1 MARKIMMILIIS
13 LLVLFVML
21 VVAYGFRA
29 SLTKSYLTPYLE
41 QYGVQLSC
49 AKWHVQGA
57 NSVYADKLCFRYQ
70 GHTVTLVGV
79 SLTQQQIHI
88 QQLDMQLADKQM
100 PHSPNGAPATALK
113 LDLPTKRPLVV
124 IDKISIKHA
133 QLLRPLNLSVRER
146 SLNHFTLLG
155 DMHAQI
161 KLQPNQISAAYQLNE
176 TILHVLPIPM
186 QLEVEAFELTG
197 NANYTGTK
205 VEADGDFT
213 GQWSALFAPHCE
225 LQGAQQGKVSVS
237 YQAQQLQV
245 DASQLNT
252 QLRPTQRCFNAN
264 TPVLEPYISPIQHA
278 SWQVALRDKLH
289 FANQKLSTEQL
300 SLIALT
306 GKSNTTAQVQ
316 LNQPQ
321 WRLNTQQLHSQY
333 QLTYHQPQ
341 KFALNVNGKLN
352 EQQISGTSTLNVS
365 QNQQVFGVTAKKISA
380 TTQFN
385 YVFTQQGE
393 LTGQV
398 NIGSLAYQN
407 TRVKQLKLAIAA
419 QLQGSQLNAN
429 GQWQSSEIQQQAKPQ
444 QNKHIKHAKQ
454 HYQLEVD
461 MQNQQAKAELTTY
474 LPIIEHAPIKL
485 RDATISSQLR
495 FANQQLT
502 TTHQLK
508 WQQVNATAQYTW
520 SATKQPFQ
528 FTLPSIS
535 VSAFNSVLKQIS
547 PEATLTQGTVSASA
561 NGELTVKNAQWQF
574 ALNNV
579 SGLYQDY
586 LFNNLQTAP
595 QGNLNS
601 GGLQLKPTNFTLQ
614 ELRAGTVVNNIKGK
628 LSWLKQGRLSDI
640 TGDVLS
646 GSMALEQILL
656 TDKPQ
661 TSQLTLR
668 NIDAAELLALEP
680 QTGISVTGKLGA
692 DLPLSLSPKG
702 VTVNNGKLFNQGEG
716 HLAITNNAA
725 FDGIKAQQTE
735 LAPILGLL
743 ENLAINQIDAD
754 VSLAPDGWLD
764 MQMRLKGE
772 NKPKKQAVNFN
783 YNHQE
788 NIYTL
793 FRALRLSDEITK
805 KVEQEYQKK
814 E

>member
-1 MARKIMMILIIS
+1 
-13 LLVLFVML
+13 
-21 VVAYGFRA
+21 
-29 SLTKSYLTPYLE
+29 
-41 QYGVQLSC
+41 
-49 AKWHVQGA
+49 
-57 NSVYADKLCFRYQ
+57 
-70 GHTVTLVGV
+70 
-79 SLTQQQIHI
+79 
-88 QQLDMQLADKQM
+88 
-100 PHSPNGAPATALK
+100 
-113 LDLPTKRPLVV
+113 
-124 IDKISIKHA
+124 
-133 QLLRPLNLSVRER
+133 
-146 SLNHFTLLG
+146 
-155 DMHAQI
+155 
-161 KLQPNQISAAYQLNE
+161 
-176 TILHVLPIPM
+176 
-186 QLEVEAFELTG
+186 
-197 NANYTGTK
+197 
-205 VEADGDFT
+205 
-213 GQWSALFAPHCE
+213 
-225 LQGAQQGKVSVS
+225 
-237 YQAQQLQV
+237 
-245 DASQLNT
+245 
-252 QLRPTQRCFNAN
+252 
-264 TPVLEPYISPIQHA
+264 
-278 SWQVALRDKLH
+278 
-289 FANQKLSTEQL
+289 
-300 SLIALT
+300 
-306 GKSNTTAQVQ
+306 
-316 LNQPQ
+316 
-321 WRLNTQQLHSQY
+321 
-333 QLTYHQPQ
+333 
-341 KFALNVNGKLN
+341 
-352 EQQISGTSTLNVS
+352 
-365 QNQQVFGVTAKKISA
+365 
-380 TTQFN
+380 
-385 YVFTQQGE
+385 
-393 LTGQV
+393 
-398 NIGSLAYQN
+398 
-407 TRVKQLKLAIAA
+407 
-419 QLQGSQLNAN
+419 
-429 GQWQSSEIQQQAKPQ
+429 
-444 QNKHIKHAKQ
+444 
-454 HYQLEVD
+454 

-528 FTLPSIS
+528 FTLPNTP
-535 VSAFNSVLKQIS
+535 VSEFNLVLQQVS

-561 NGELTVKNAQWQF
+561 NGELTAKNAQWQL

-601 GGLQLKPTNFTLQ
+601 GALQFKPTNFTLQ
-614 ELRAGTVVNNIKGK
+614 ELRAGAVVNNLKGDLSWYKQGK
-628 LSWLKQGRLSDI
+628 LADI
-640 TGDVLS
+640 SAEVFS
-646 GSMALEQILL
+646 GSMALDQILL

-692 DLPLSLSPKG
+692 DLPLSLSPQG
-702 VTVNNGKLFNQGEG
+702 VTINNGKLFNQGAG
-716 HLAITNNAA
+716 HLTITNNAA

-754 VSLAPDGWLD
+754 VSLTPDGWLD